1 MESGAV
7 ESALELLTLISMQ
20 LMQAEL
26 DKFKSSVQIMHDY
39 YFAIEEKPT
48 HEITQALTCELT
60 WEGDDMPQIETL
72 QEGTD
77 AQVLDN
83 YTYPRL
89 DRILQQ
95 ALKNQVVPDVTA
107 IQASAAGDKKGGKA
121 PPPKK
126 GAPSKEAETEA
137 TIEESQYVKEM
148 REAVRVEKQILR
160 YRLVQI
166 RNWTVMRLKFQRKC
180 FLDLYKKFDD
190 WIQVATKTEMDTIE
204 EMCTVIK
211 KATEDETKIQLELRI
226 KFMDFTVDH
235 TVFNYI
241 DPPVPKLDALEE
253 FRSDRFSIP

>member
-1 MESGAV
+1 MLSDELWEIVEDRKEQNIEERKKVMESGAV

-89 DRILQQ
+89 DRILQ
-95 ALKNQVVPDVTA
+95 
-107 IQASAAGDKKGGKA
+107 
-121 PPPKK
+121 
-126 GAPSKEAETEA
+126 
-137 TIEESQYVKEM
+137 
-148 REAVRVEKQILR
+148 
-160 YRLVQI
+160 
-166 RNWTVMRLKFQRKC
+166 
-180 FLDLYKKFDD
+180 
-190 WIQVATKTEMDTIE
+190 
-204 EMCTVIK
+204 
-211 KATEDETKIQLELRI
+211 
-226 KFMDFTVDH
+226 
-235 TVFNYI
+235 
-241 DPPVPKLDALEE
+241 
-253 FRSDRFSIP
+253 